1 LISDP
6 EVLDAEMQQV
16 AETFGVAMEQVRR
29 DHLIS
34 HVLGAISHD
43 LPDRVIFFGG
53 TTLSRT
59 YLPHGRLS
67 EDIDLIA
74 VGKRREVAVM
84 LEDAIGARLART
96 HGGVT
101 WEPAPS
107 ATRDPEPALLRTDD
121 GLNVRVQLLDGAGY
135 AAWPTE
141 AVDLHQRY
149 SDAPPARLTAYTA
162 AAFVAAKT
170 CAWLE
175 RAASRDLYDL
185 YLLARAG
192 FITSEAGELFMRHG
206 FLGATLPSSEN
217 LGQAPSGEAWRVQL
231 GGQTRLTVAPD
242 EALAVV
248 QRAWDSV
255 RAT

>member
-1 LISDP
+1 MADP

-16 AETFGVAMEQVRR
+16 AEAFGVAMEQVRR

-34 HVLGAISHD
+34 HVLGAISQD

-53 TTLSRT
+53 TALSRT

-96 HGGVT
+96 HGHLT

-107 ATRDPEPALLRTDD
+107 ATRDPEPALLRADD
-121 GLNVRVQLLDGAGY
+121 GLNVRVQLLGGAGY

-149 SDAPPARLTAYTA
+149 SDAPRRGTCTTSTSSRVPASLRRRRVSSSYGT
-162 AAFVAAKT
+162 
-170 CAWLE
+170 
-175 RAASRDLYDL
+175 
-185 YLLARAG
+185 
-192 FITSEAGELFMRHG
+192 G
-206 FLGATLPSSEN
+206 FLVRRCRRPRTSGKRLPVRRGASS
-217 LGQAPSGEAWRVQL
+217 S
-231 GGQTRLTVAPD
+231 
-242 EALAVV
+242 AV
-248 QRAWDSV
+248 RPG
-255 RAT
+255 

>member
-1 LISDP
+1 MADP
-6 EVLDAEMQQV
+6 EVLDAEMQHV
-16 AETFGVAMEQVRR
+16 AEVFGVAMEQVRR

-34 HVLGAISHD
+34 HVLAAISQD

-53 TTLSRT
+53 TALSRT
-59 YLPHGRLS
+59 YLPDGRLS

-74 VGKRREVAVM
+74 VGERREVAVM

-96 HGGVT
+96 HGRVN

-121 GLNVRVQLLDGAGY
+121 GLAVRVQLLREVGY
-135 AAWPTE
+135 APWPTRE
-141 AVDLHQRY
+141 VDLHQRY
-149 SDAPPARLTAYTA
+149 SDAPPARLTTYTA

-170 CAWLE
+170 CAWIE
-175 RAASRDLYDL
+175 RTASRDLYDL

-192 FITSEAGELFMRHG
+192 FVTPEAGELFMRHG
-206 FLGATLPSSEN
+206 PFGATLPSSRN
-217 LGQAPSGEAWRVQL
+217 LGRAPESEGWRVQL
-231 GGQTRLTVAPD
+231 GGQTRLTVSPD

-248 QRAWDSV
+248 QRAWGLV
-255 RAT
+255 RAA

>member
-1 LISDP
+1 
-6 EVLDAEMQQV
+6 
-16 AETFGVAMEQVRR
+16 
-29 DHLIS
+29 
-34 HVLGAISHD
+34 
-43 LPDRVIFFGG
+43 
-53 TTLSRT
+53 
-59 YLPHGRLS
+59 
-67 EDIDLIA
+67 
-74 VGKRREVAVM
+74 M
-84 LEDAIGARLART
+84 LEDAIGARLAQT

-121 GLNVRVQLLDGAGY
+121 GLNVRVQLLGGAGY
-135 AAWPTE
+135 PPRPTE
-141 AVDLHQRY
+141 TTDLHRRY

-217 LGQAPSGEAWRVQL
+217 LGQTPSGEAWRVQL

-255 RAT
+255 RAA

>member
-1 LISDP
+1 MADP

-16 AETFGVAMEQVRR
+16 AEVFGVAMEQVRR

-34 HVLGAISHD
+34 HVLAAISQN

-53 TTLSRT
+53 TALSRT
-59 YLPHGRLS
+59 YLPDGRLS

-96 HGGVT
+96 HGRVT
-101 WEPAPS
+101 WE
-107 ATRDPEPALLRTDD
+107 PEPALLRTDD
-121 GLNVRVQLLDGAGY
+121 GLNLRVQLLGGAGY
-135 AAWPTE
+135 APWPTRE
-141 AVDLHQRY
+141 VDLHQRY
-149 SDAPPARLTAYTA
+149 SDAPPARLTTYTA
-162 AAFVAAKT
+162 AAFVADKT

-175 RAASRDLYDL
+175 RTASRDLYDL

-192 FITSEAGELFMRHG
+192 FVTPEAGALFMRHG
-206 FLGATLPSSEN
+206 PFGGTLPSSRN
-217 LGQAPSGEAWRVQL
+217 LGRAPESEVWRVQL
-231 GGQTRLTVAPD
+231 GGQTRLTASAE

-248 QRAWDSV
+248 KRAWDSV
-255 RAT
+255 QAT

>member
-1 LISDP
+1 MADP

-16 AETFGVAMEQVRR
+16 AEAFGVAMEQVRR

-34 HVLGAISHD
+34 HVLGAISQD

-53 TTLSRT
+53 TALSRT
-59 YLPHGRLS
+59 YLPDGRLS
-67 EDIDLIA
+67 EDIDLVA

-96 HGGVT
+96 HGHLT

-107 ATRDPEPALLRTDD
+107 ATRDPEPALLQTDD
-121 GLNVRVQLLDGAGY
+121 GLNVRVQLLSEVGY
-135 AAWPTE
+135 APWPTE
-141 AVDLHQRY
+141 EVDLHQRY

-170 CAWLE
+170 CAWID
-175 RAASRDLYDL
+175 RTASRDLYDL

-192 FITSEAGELFMRHG
+192 FVTPEAGELFMRHG
-206 FLGATLPSSEN
+206 PFGATLPSSGN

-231 GGQTRLTVAPD
+231 GSQTRLTVTPD

-248 QRAWDSV
+248 QRAWGLV
-255 RAT
+255 RAA